1 MPVYEY
7 ECKKC
12 GVFEVE
18 QSIKDNALKTCPT
31 CKGKKLQRLISRTL
45 FTLKGGGWYSQG
57 YGSGKPASS
66 EGGSKPSGESPAKSE
81 GSAKSENTSKSESP
95 AKSESSAKAESPA
108 KAESSSKTE
117 SAAKSESPTKPPK
130 HSKPSGAKAAR

>member
-57 YGSGKPASS
+57 YGSGGAGSAKPGSS
-66 EGGSKPSGESPAKSE
+66 EGKPS
-81 GSAKSENTSKSESP
+81 SESP
-95 AKSESSAKAESPA
+95 AKSESSSKPESPA
-108 KAESSSKTE
+108 KSEGTSKPESSSKSSPKAPASTAKSE
-117 SAAKSESPTKPPK
+117 SAAK
-130 HSKPSGAKAAR
+130 A